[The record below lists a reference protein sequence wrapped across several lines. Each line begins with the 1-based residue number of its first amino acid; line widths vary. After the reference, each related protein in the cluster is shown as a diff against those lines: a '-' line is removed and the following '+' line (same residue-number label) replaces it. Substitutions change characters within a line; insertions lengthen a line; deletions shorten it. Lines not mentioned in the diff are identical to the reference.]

1 MYSARYGGDA
11 CHSDADRVDLL
22 LRNLE
27 GIPWERRIARFRCFT
42 AIAAPRRH
50 RRHRRRFHRRGDT
63 IRTDGA
69 NTALAM
75 TRCFHLPSYAKSM
88 AELPLSEQ
96 KNRISHRADAARK
109 ARKILEHAM
118 ITDLFGR
125 SLRDLRI
132 SVTDRCNFR
141 CPYCMPAEIFGEAY
155 QFLPKDEILT
165 FEEIARLAELFVQ
178 LGVNKLRITGGEPLL
193 RVDLP
198 TLIGQLA
205 AIPGADD
212 ITLTTNGYLLG
223 QQAQQLSDA
232 GLSRI
237 TVSLDTLDD
246 EIFKQ
251 MNGRGFGTRRVLDG
265 IKRAGDAGLTPVKI
279 NAVVQ
284 KGVNDHTIVDLA
296 RRFKGT
302 GHIVRFIEYMDV
314 GNRNGWKLD
323 EVVPASEIV
332 ARIDA
337 EMPLEPADA
346 NYVGEVARRWR
357 YRDGD
362 GEIGV
367 IASVTQPFC
376 ADCTR
381 ARLSTD
387 GRLYTCLF
395 ATDGVDLRGPM
406 RDGATDAELLEV
418 VKGIWRVRQDRYSE
432 IRAEITASESGDAR
446 PKVEMYQIG
455 G

>member
-1 MYSARYGGDA
+1 MIA
-11 CHSDADRVDLL
+11 DLL
-22 LRNLE
+22 
-27 GIPWERRIARFRCFT
+27 
-42 AIAAPRRH
+42 
-50 RRHRRRFHRRGDT
+50 
-63 IRTDGA
+63 
-69 NTALAM
+69 
-75 TRCFHLPSYAKSM
+75 
-88 AELPLSEQ
+88 
-96 KNRISHRADAARK
+96 
-109 ARKILEHAM
+109 
-118 ITDLFGR
+118 GR
-125 SLRDLRI
+125 PLRDLRI

-165 FEEIARLAELFVQ
+165 FEEIARLSRQFVA

-198 TLIGQLA
+198 QLVAQLA

-212 ITLTTNGYLLG
+212 ITLTTNGYLLA
-223 QQAQQLSDA
+223 QQAAALAAA
-232 GLSRI
+232 GLRRI
-237 TVSLDTLDD
+237 TVSLDSLDD
-246 EIFKQ
+246 AVFQQ
-251 MNGRGFGTRRVLDG
+251 MNGRGFGARRVLEG
-265 IKRAGDAGLTPVKI
+265 IDRAAAAGLSPVKI

-296 RRFKGT
+296 RHFKGS

-314 GNRNGWKLD
+314 GNRNGWQLD
-323 EVVPASEIV
+323 EVVPAAEIIS
-332 ARIDA
+332 RIDA
-337 EMPLEPADA
+337 ALPLEPAAA
-346 NYVGEVARRWR
+346 NYAGEVARRWR
-357 YRDGD
+357 YRDGA

-381 ARLSTD
+381 ARLATD

-395 ATDGVDLRGPM
+395 AADGVDLRAPL
-406 RDGATDAELLEV
+406 RNGASDAELRNIIAS
-418 VKGIWRVRQDRYSE
+418 IWARRRDRYSE
-432 IRAEITASESGDAR
+432 ERTALTETPSGNGAGAMTAR

>member
-1 MYSARYGGDA
+1 
-11 CHSDADRVDLL
+11 
-22 LRNLE
+22 
-27 GIPWERRIARFRCFT
+27 
-42 AIAAPRRH
+42 
-50 RRHRRRFHRRGDT
+50 
-63 IRTDGA
+63 
-69 NTALAM
+69 
-75 TRCFHLPSYAKSM
+75 
-88 AELPLSEQ
+88 
-96 KNRISHRADAARK
+96 
-109 ARKILEHAM
+109 M
-118 ITDLFGR
+118 INDLFGR
-125 SLRDLRI
+125 PLRDLRI

-155 QFLPKDEILT
+155 QFLPKEDILT
-165 FEEIARLAELFVQ
+165 FEEISRLSRLFVE

-198 TLIGQLA
+198 DLVRQLA

-212 ITLTTNGYLLG
+212 ITLTTNGYLLAS
-223 QQAQQLSDA
+223 QAQQLSDA
-232 GLSRI
+232 GLHRI
-237 TVSLDTLDD
+237 TVSLDSLDD
-246 EIFKQ
+246 EVFKQ

-265 IKRAGDAGLTPVKI
+265 IRRAAEVGLAPLKI

-296 RRFKGT
+296 RYFKGS

-323 EVVPASEIV
+323 EVVSAAEIV
-332 ARIDA
+332 ALIN
-337 EMPLEPADA
+337 EQLPLEPAEA
-346 NYVGEVARRWR
+346 NYVGEVARRWQ
-357 YRDGD
+357 YRDGP

-387 GRLYTCLF
+387 GKLYTCLF
-395 ATDGVDLRGPM
+395 ASDGVDLRGPM
-406 RDGATDAELLEV
+406 RDGADDDNLRQIIS
-418 VKGIWRVRQDRYSE
+418 GIWGRRRDRYSE
-432 IRAEITASESGDAR
+432 ERAEFTESDTVHPR

>member
-1 MYSARYGGDA
+1 
-11 CHSDADRVDLL
+11 
-22 LRNLE
+22 
-27 GIPWERRIARFRCFT
+27 
-42 AIAAPRRH
+42 
-50 RRHRRRFHRRGDT
+50 
-63 IRTDGA
+63 
-69 NTALAM
+69 
-75 TRCFHLPSYAKSM
+75 
-88 AELPLSEQ
+88 
-96 KNRISHRADAARK
+96 
-109 ARKILEHAM
+109 M

-125 SLRDLRI
+125 PLRDLRI

-198 TLIGQLA
+198 SLIAQLS

-212 ITLTTNGYLLG
+212 ITLTTNGYLLA

-237 TVSLDTLDD
+237 TVSLDSLDD

-265 IKRAGDAGLTPVKI
+265 IKRAADAGLTPVKI

-296 RRFKGT
+296 RNFKGS

-323 EVVPASEIV
+323 EVVSAAEIV

-337 EMPLEPADA
+337 EMPLQPADA

-357 YRDGD
+357 YHDGD

-406 RDGATDAELLEV
+406 RDGATDAELLEIITR
-418 VKGIWRVRQDRYSE
+418 IWSIRQDRYSE
-432 IRAEITASESGDAR
+432 IRAEITAGESGDAR